1 MYVFYLY
8 STTLF
13 DSRLVLFGL
22 NKDGTHVTSSDKTSL
37 KENES
42 ITTTKDNK
50 NTQDDN
56 ANSGERCAFLV
67 VTWIS
72 VMWERARKTFRP
84 SK

>member
-1 MYVFYLY
+1 M
-8 STTLF
+8 
-13 DSRLVLFGL
+13 LFGL

-56 ANSGERCAFLV
+56 ANSGKQCAFLV
-67 VTWIS
+67 VTWMS
-72 VMWERARKTFRP
+72 VMWERAKKNF
-84 SK
+84 